1 MPSAPPPPTPLP
13 TPPPR
18 DDILLQYL
26 DGLPFDP
33 YPVQEDALMR
43 FFERAE
49 PGGGVLVCAPTGTG
63 KTVIGESAMYEALAT
78 GTTAYYTTPLIALTE
93 QKFAELQES
102 AERWGFSRDDVGLV
116 TGNRSENPHAKVLVV
131 VAEILLN
138 RLLHPAAFD
147 FSNVSS
153 VVMDEFH
160 SFAEPERGIVWE
172 LSLSL
177 LPDHVRLLL
186 LSATVGNASLFL
198 SWLRTQHGRDLTL
211 VQGTERR
218 VPLEYHWI
226 GDELLPDQLVNM
238 VKGDDDTRK
247 TPALVFC
254 FDRARC
260 WSTADQLRGRDMLIE
275 GQQAKLAERIDALDA
290 DDFFKHG
297 AGPKLKRI
305 LMRGVGVHHAGLLP
319 KYRRVVEELFQEKLL
334 SFCVCTETLA
344 AGMNLPA
351 RSVLLTELLKGP
363 RGKKKLI
370 AASNAHQMF
379 GRAGR
384 PQFDTQ
390 GHVFAVAHEDD
401 VKILRHKDKIA
412 LIDEN
417 TKDPKLMTARKKLIK
432 KTPKRREGFQYW
444 SETQF
449 DALQTADPGKLIS
462 KGHLPWRLLAFLLDT
477 DADVARLREAADKRL
492 MPEPDIAAAQRHLT
506 QQLVTLHEEGYVVL
520 EPAPPAKATPGVEE
534 ADPEEEAENPANVDA
549 PDDNPLAGLTL
560 GGGLG
565 GALGGPTGKK
575 PIERKQAK
583 APTGKTGVPPAT
595 TPATD
600 DTPAPPPYTPVTAT
614 KTDALATLLK
624 FRAVQPLYGAWLLTY
639 LGQADNL
646 ERVQIFESLMEM
658 PGSVA
663 RYVRVPFPQDM
674 PPGEMTLGMIDPALL
689 QAGLFTHDEM
699 YPPPPHEQ
707 DRPFGEPPK
716 FPVPLGDK
724 LYTLFQNTVSH
735 PGTFRVSPVWAAGDL
750 LTFNGDFNAY
760 ITARELQLQ
769 EGVIFRHVLRLIL
782 LCDEFAG
789 VTPPGVSELAWQS
802 DLHELSEQLT
812 AACRSVDPASTD
824 EVLTRGG

>member
-1 MPSAPPPPTPLP
+1 
-13 TPPPR
+13 
-18 DDILLQYL
+18 
-26 DGLPFDP
+26 
-33 YPVQEDALMR
+33 MR
-43 FFERAE
+43 YFERAE
-49 PGGGVLVCAPTGTG
+49 PGGGVLACAPTGTG
-63 KTVIGESAMYEALAT
+63 KTVIGEAALYEALVN
-78 GTTAYYTTPLIALTE
+78 GTTAYYTTPLIALTD
-93 QKFAELQES
+93 QKFTELQDA
-102 AERWGFSRDDVGLV
+102 AERWGFDRNQIGLV
-116 TGNRSENPHAKVLVV
+116 TGNRSVNPRARVLVV

-147 FSNVSS
+147 FSQVTA

-198 SWLRTQHGRDLTL
+198 SWLRQQHGRDLTL

-226 GDELLPDQLVNM
+226 GDELLPDHLVNM

-254 FDRARC
+254 FDRAKC
-260 WSTADQLRGRDMLIE
+260 WATADLLRGRDMLLE
-275 GQQAKLAERIDALDA
+275 GQQKQLAEQIDALAA
-290 DDFFKHG
+290 DGFFDHG

-305 LMRGVGVHHAGLLP
+305 LLRGIGVHHAGLLP
-319 KYRRVVEELFQEKLL
+319 KYRRVVEELFQQKLL

-351 RSVLLTELLKGP
+351 RSVVLTDLLKGP

-370 AASNAHQMF
+370 APSNAHQMF

-401 VKILRHKDKIA
+401 VKILRHKEKIA
-412 LIDEN
+412 QIPET

-449 DALQTADPGKLIS
+449 TTLQEAEPGKLIS

-477 DADVARLREAADKRL
+477 DADVKKLREAASKRL
-492 MPEPDIAAAQRHLT
+492 MPEPDLAAAQRHLT
-506 QQLVTLHEEGYVVL
+506 QQLITLHEEGYVVL
-520 EPAPPAKATPGVEE
+520 DPAPPAKAKPS
-534 ADPEEEAENPANVDA
+534 DPESTPEPESRPEAPPEPPNL
-549 PDDNPLAGLTL
+549 LAGLTL

-565 GALGGPTGKK
+565 GGGLGGAPTGKK
-575 PIERKQAK
+575 EVERKKAK
-583 APTGKTGVPPAT
+583 NATRVTGAPPAVN
-595 TPATD
+595 PKDDNARTD
-600 DTPAPPPYTPVTAT
+600 DRPDDRPAYLPKTAT
-614 KTDALATLLK
+614 KTPKLDLLLK
-624 FRAVQPLYGAWLLTY
+624 FRAVQPLYGVFLLDY
-639 LGQADNL
+639 LGTA
-646 ERVQIFESLMEM
+646 ERHERIQIFESLLEM

-663 RYVRVPFPQDM
+663 RSVRVPWPQDL
-674 PPGEMTLGMIDPALL
+674 PPGEMTLELLDPELL
-689 QAGLFTHDEM
+689 QSGLLTHDDM

-707 DRPFGEPPK
+707 DRPFGELPK
-716 FPVPLGDK
+716 FPVTLGEK
-724 LYTLFQNTVSH
+724 LYLLFQNKVSS
-735 PGTFRVSPVWAAGDL
+735 PGTFRVSPVWAVGDL
-750 LTFNGDFNAY
+750 LEFNGDFNKF
-760 ITARELQLQ
+760 ITARDLQQQ
-769 EGVIFRHVLRLIL
+769 EGMIFRHALRLIL
-782 LCDEFAG
+782 LCDEFAS
-789 VTPPGVSELAWQS
+789 VTPPGVTELAWQS
-802 DLHELSEQLT
+802 DLHEIADLLT
-812 AACRSVDPASTD
+812 KACREVDPQSTD
-824 EVLTRGG
+824 QVLAVGE

>member
-1 MPSAPPPPTPLP
+1 MPDASALS
-13 TPPPR
+13 R

-43 FFERAE
+43 FFEREE

-63 KTVIGESAMYEALAT
+63 KTVIGESAMYEALAS

-93 QKFAELQES
+93 QKFAELQDS
-102 AERWGFSRDDVGLV
+102 AERWGFRRDQVGLV
-116 TGNRSENPHAKVLVV
+116 TGNRSENPNANVLVV

-147 FSNVSS
+147 FSGVSS

-177 LPDHVRLLL
+177 LPAHVRLLL

-198 SWLRTQHGRDLTL
+198 SWLRTQHNRDLTL

-218 VPLEYHWI
+218 VPLDYHWI

-260 WSTADQLRGRDMLIE
+260 WSTADLLRGRDMLID

-290 DDFFKHG
+290 EDFFKHG

-351 RSVLLTELLKGP
+351 RSVVLTELLKGP

-370 AASNAHQMF
+370 AASGAHQMF

-412 LIDEN
+412 QIDEN
-417 TKDPKLMTARKKLIK
+417 TKDPKLMAARKKLIK

-449 DALQTADPGKLIS
+449 EALQTAEPGKLIS
-462 KGHLPWRLLAFLLDT
+462 KGHLPWRLLAFLLDSDT
-477 DADVARLREAADKRL
+477 DVKRLREAADKRL

-520 EPAPPAKATPGVEE
+520 APAPPAKPKPGAGDQAQEADAKEE
-534 ADPEEEAENPANVDA
+534 ADDAGTATPA
-549 PDDNPLAGLTL
+549 DDNPLAGLTL

-575 PIERKQAK
+575 PPERKKAK
-583 APTGKTGVPPAT
+583 TAGNLKPQSPNPDPAAK
-595 TPATD
+595 PE
-600 DTPAPPPYTPVTAT
+600 PPYAPRTAT
-614 KTDALATLLK
+614 KTEKLATLLK
-624 FRAVQPLYGAWLLTY
+624 FRAVQPLYGAWLLPY
-639 LGQADNL
+639 LGQADNI
-646 ERVQIFESLMEM
+646 ERLQIFESLMEM
-658 PGSVA
+658 AGSVA
-663 RYVRVPFPQDM
+663 RYVRVPFPQDL
-674 PPGEMTLGMIDPALL
+674 PPGEMTLNMVDSALL

-724 LYTLFQNTVSH
+724 LYTLFQETVAH
-735 PGTFRVSPVWAAGDL
+735 PGTFRISPVWSAGDL

-782 LCDEFAG
+782 LCDEFSS
-789 VTPPGVSELAWQS
+789 VTPPGITELAWQT
-802 DLHELSEQLT
+802 DLNELSQQLT
-812 AACRSVDPASTD
+812 AACHSIDPDSTD
-824 EVLTRGG
+824 EALSRGA

>member
-1 MPSAPPPPTPLP
+1 M
-13 TPPPR
+13 
-18 DDILLQYL
+18 
-26 DGLPFDP
+26 
-33 YPVQEDALMR
+33 
-43 FFERAE
+43 
-49 PGGGVLVCAPTGTG
+49 
-63 KTVIGESAMYEALAT
+63 
-78 GTTAYYTTPLIALTE
+78 
-93 QKFAELQES
+93 
-102 AERWGFSRDDVGLV
+102 GLV

-147 FSNVSS
+147 FSGVSS

-319 KYRRVVEELFQEKLL
+319 KYRRLVEELFQEKLL

-412 LIDEN
+412 QI
-417 TKDPKLMTARKKLIK
+417 PMRRP
-432 KTPKRREGFQYW
+432 KTP
-444 SETQF
+444 S
-449 DALQTADPGKLIS
+449 
-462 KGHLPWRLLAFLLDT
+462 
-477 DADVARLREAADKRL
+477 
-492 MPEPDIAAAQRHLT
+492 
-506 QQLVTLHEEGYVVL
+506 
-520 EPAPPAKATPGVEE
+520 
-534 ADPEEEAENPANVDA
+534 
-549 PDDNPLAGLTL
+549 
-560 GGGLG
+560 
-565 GALGGPTGKK
+565 
-575 PIERKQAK
+575 
-583 APTGKTGVPPAT
+583 
-595 TPATD
+595 
-600 DTPAPPPYTPVTAT
+600 
-614 KTDALATLLK
+614 
-624 FRAVQPLYGAWLLTY
+624 
-639 LGQADNL
+639 
-646 ERVQIFESLMEM
+646 
-658 PGSVA
+658 
-663 RYVRVPFPQDM
+663 
-674 PPGEMTLGMIDPALL
+674 
-689 QAGLFTHDEM
+689 
-699 YPPPPHEQ
+699 
-707 DRPFGEPPK
+707 
-716 FPVPLGDK
+716 
-724 LYTLFQNTVSH
+724 
-735 PGTFRVSPVWAAGDL
+735 
-750 LTFNGDFNAY
+750 
-760 ITARELQLQ
+760 
-769 EGVIFRHVLRLIL
+769 
-782 LCDEFAG
+782 
-789 VTPPGVSELAWQS
+789 
-802 DLHELSEQLT
+802 
-812 AACRSVDPASTD
+812 
-824 EVLTRGG
+824 

>member
-1 MPSAPPPPTPLP
+1 MPASPS
-13 TPPPR
+13 R

-43 FFERAE
+43 FFERTE

-63 KTVIGESAMYEALAT
+63 KTVIGESAMYEALAS

-93 QKFAELQES
+93 QKFAELQDS
-102 AERWGFSRDDVGLV
+102 AERWGFRRDQVGLV
-116 TGNRSENPHAKVLVV
+116 TGNRSENPQANVFVV

-138 RLLHPAAFD
+138 RLLHPAAFN
-147 FSNVSS
+147 FSGVSS

-177 LPDHVRLLL
+177 LPKHVRLLL

-218 VPLEYHWI
+218 VPLDYHWI

-260 WSTADQLRGRDMLIE
+260 WSTADLLRGRDMLIE
-275 GQQAKLAERIDALDA
+275 GQQAELAKRINALD
-290 DDFFKHG
+290 DECFFKHG

-319 KYRRVVEELFQEKLL
+319 KYRRLVEELFQEKLL
-334 SFCVCTETLA
+334 SFCICTETLA

-351 RSVLLTELLKGP
+351 RSVVLTDLLKGP

-401 VKILRHKDKIA
+401 VKILRHKEKIA
-412 LIDEN
+412 QIDEN
-417 TKDPKLMTARKKLIK
+417 SKDPKLMAARKKLIK

-449 DALQTADPGKLIS
+449 TTLQIAEPGKLVS
-462 KGHLPWRLLAFLLDT
+462 KGHLPWRLLAFLLDS
-477 DADVARLREAADKRL
+477 DADVARLRKAADKRL
-492 MPEPDIAAAQRHLT
+492 MPEPEIAAAQRHLT

-520 EPAPPAKATPGVEE
+520 APAPPAKAQVKQANTEIDSETE
-534 ADPEEEAENPANVDA
+534 ADTGADEPADN
-549 PDDNPLAGLTL
+549 NPLAGLTL

-575 PIERKQAK
+575 QPERKKAK
-583 APTGKTGVPPAT
+583 TPGTSASEKQNKDSTPQIPAYAPT
-595 TPATD
+595 
-600 DTPAPPPYTPVTAT
+600 TAV

-624 FRAVQPLYGAWLLTY
+624 FRAVQRLDGAWLLTY
-639 LGQADNL
+639 LGQADQA
-646 ERVQIFESLMEM
+646 ERLQIFESLMEM

-663 RYVRVPFPQDM
+663 RYVRVPFPEDL
-674 PPGEMTLGMIDPALL
+674 PPGEMTLNLIDPALL
-689 QAGLFTHDEM
+689 QAGLFTHEEM

-782 LCDEFAG
+782 LCDEFAS

-802 DLHELSEQLT
+802 DLHGLSEQLT
-812 AACRSVDPASTD
+812 AACRSIDPASTD
-824 EVLTRGG
+824 EVLSRGT

>member
-1 MPSAPPPPTPLP
+1 
-13 TPPPR
+13 
-18 DDILLQYL
+18 
-26 DGLPFDP
+26 
-33 YPVQEDALMR
+33 
-43 FFERAE
+43 
-49 PGGGVLVCAPTGTG
+49 
-63 KTVIGESAMYEALAT
+63 
-78 GTTAYYTTPLIALTE
+78 
-93 QKFAELQES
+93 
-102 AERWGFSRDDVGLV
+102 
-116 TGNRSENPHAKVLVV
+116 
-131 VAEILLN
+131 
-138 RLLHPAAFD
+138 
-147 FSNVSS
+147 
-153 VVMDEFH
+153 
-160 SFAEPERGIVWE
+160 
-172 LSLSL
+172 
-177 LPDHVRLLL
+177 
-186 LSATVGNASLFL
+186 
-198 SWLRTQHGRDLTL
+198 
-211 VQGTERR
+211 
-218 VPLEYHWI
+218 
-226 GDELLPDQLVNM
+226 
-238 VKGDDDTRK
+238 
-247 TPALVFC
+247 
-254 FDRARC
+254 
-260 WSTADQLRGRDMLIE
+260 
-275 GQQAKLAERIDALDA
+275 
-290 DDFFKHG
+290 
-297 AGPKLKRI
+297 
-305 LMRGVGVHHAGLLP
+305 
-319 KYRRVVEELFQEKLL
+319 
-334 SFCVCTETLA
+334 
-344 AGMNLPA
+344 
-351 RSVLLTELLKGP
+351 
-363 RGKKKLI
+363 
-370 AASNAHQMF
+370 
-379 GRAGR
+379 
-384 PQFDTQ
+384 
-390 GHVFAVAHEDD
+390 
-401 VKILRHKDKIA
+401 
-412 LIDEN
+412 
-417 TKDPKLMTARKKLIK
+417 MTARKKLIK

-492 MPEPDIAAAQRHLT
+492 MPEPEIAAAQRHLT

-534 ADPEEEAENPANVDA
+534 ADPEEKAKDPAPVDA

-583 APTGKTGVPPAT
+583 APTGRTGVPPVT

-600 DTPAPPPYTPVTAT
+600 ENPAPPAYAPVTAT

-674 PPGEMTLGMIDPALL
+674 PPGEMTLSMVDPALL

-724 LYTLFQNTVSH
+724 LYALFQNTVSH

-789 VTPPGVSELAWQS
+789 VTPPGVTELAWQS
-802 DLHELSEQLT
+802 DLQELSEQLT

>member
-1 MPSAPPPPTPLP
+1 MPAAPPPS
-13 TPPPR
+13 R

-43 FFERAE
+43 FFEREE

-93 QKFAELQES
+93 QKFAELQDS

-147 FSNVSS
+147 FSGVSS

-226 GDELLPDQLVNM
+226 GDELLPDHLVDM
-238 VKGDDDTRK
+238 VKGDDETRK

-275 GQQAKLAERIDALDA
+275 GQQAKLAERIGALDQE
-290 DDFFKHG
+290 DFFKHG

-412 LIDEN
+412 QIPED

-449 DALQTADPGKLIS
+449 DALQTAEPGKLIS

-477 DADVARLREAADKRL
+477 DADVRRLREAADKRL
-492 MPEPDIAAAQRHLT
+492 MPEPEIAAAQRHLT
-506 QQLVTLHEEGYVVL
+506 QQLVTLHEEGYVVS
-520 EPAPPAKATPGVEE
+520 EPAPPEKAAPRVEE
-534 ADPEEEAENPANVDA
+534 AGAEEDA
-549 PDDNPLAGLTL
+549 DDDRTAAPPDDNPLAGLTL

-565 GALGGPTGKK
+565 GGMGGPTGKK
-575 PIERKQAK
+575 TIERKKAK
-583 APTGKTGVPPAT
+583 APATASGTGVPPVIC
-595 TPATD
+595 PQD
-600 DTPAPPPYTPVTAT
+600 GNAPPPYAPVTAT

-639 LGQADNL
+639 LGQADKV

-663 RYVRVPFPQDM
+663 RYVRVPFPRDM
-674 PPGEMTLGMIDPALL
+674 PPGEMTLGMVDPALL

-724 LYTLFQNTVSH
+724 LYALFQNTVSH
-735 PGTFRVSPVWAAGDL
+735 PGTFRISPVWAAGDL

-782 LCDEFAG
+782 LCDEFAS
-789 VTPPGVSELAWQS
+789 VTPPGVTELAWQS
-802 DLHELSEQLT
+802 DLNELGTQLT
-812 AACRSVDPASTD
+812 EACRSVDPASTD
-824 EVLTRGG
+824 EVLTHGG

>member
-1 MPSAPPPPTPLP
+1 MPDASALS
-13 TPPPR
+13 R

-43 FFERAE
+43 FFERAD

-63 KTVIGESAMYEALAT
+63 KTVIGESAMYEALAS

-93 QKFAELQES
+93 QKFAELQDS
-102 AERWGFSRDDVGLV
+102 AERWGFRRDQVGLV
-116 TGNRSENPHAKVLVV
+116 TGNRSENPNANVLVV

-147 FSNVSS
+147 FSGVSS

-177 LPDHVRLLL
+177 LPAHVRLLL

-198 SWLRTQHGRDLTL
+198 SWLRTQHNRDLTL

-218 VPLEYHWI
+218 VPLDYHWI

-260 WSTADQLRGRDMLIE
+260 WSTADLLRGRDMLID

-290 DDFFKHG
+290 EDFFKHG

-351 RSVLLTELLKGP
+351 RSVVLTELLKGP

-370 AASNAHQMF
+370 AASGAHQMF

-412 LIDEN
+412 QIDEN
-417 TKDPKLMTARKKLIK
+417 TKDPKLMAARKKLIK

-449 DALQTADPGKLIS
+449 EALQTAEPGKLIS
-462 KGHLPWRLLAFLLDT
+462 KGHLPWRLLAFLLDSDT
-477 DADVARLREAADKRL
+477 DVKRLREAADKRL

-506 QQLVTLHEEGYVVL
+506 QQLVTLHEEG
-520 EPAPPAKATPGVEE
+520 
-534 ADPEEEAENPANVDA
+534 
-549 PDDNPLAGLTL
+549 
-560 GGGLG
+560 
-565 GALGGPTGKK
+565 
-575 PIERKQAK
+575 
-583 APTGKTGVPPAT
+583 
-595 TPATD
+595 
-600 DTPAPPPYTPVTAT
+600 
-614 KTDALATLLK
+614 
-624 FRAVQPLYGAWLLTY
+624 
-639 LGQADNL
+639 
-646 ERVQIFESLMEM
+646 
-658 PGSVA
+658 
-663 RYVRVPFPQDM
+663 
-674 PPGEMTLGMIDPALL
+674 
-689 QAGLFTHDEM
+689 
-699 YPPPPHEQ
+699 
-707 DRPFGEPPK
+707 
-716 FPVPLGDK
+716 
-724 LYTLFQNTVSH
+724 
-735 PGTFRVSPVWAAGDL
+735 
-750 LTFNGDFNAY
+750 
-760 ITARELQLQ
+760 
-769 EGVIFRHVLRLIL
+769 
-782 LCDEFAG
+782 
-789 VTPPGVSELAWQS
+789 
-802 DLHELSEQLT
+802 
-812 AACRSVDPASTD
+812 
-824 EVLTRGG
+824 